1 MAEKRMGMEN
11 GEQSNIL
18 IKLTAYSFTGS
29 CTSSYLVVFGIGHV
43 FGFHSAVLR
52 RLAGELHEEQQLF
65 KDGWVHDLQVLWAQT
80 DGLQQGG
87 KGGTNTADIHC
98 GTVYCII

>member
-1 MAEKRMGMEN
+1 MAEEIRL
-11 GEQSNIL
+11 ICVHL
-18 IKLTAYSFTGS
+18 PIIKLFFRQFYFFH
-29 CTSSYLVVFGIGHV
+29 YLVEFGVGHV

-65 KDGWVHDLQVLWAQT
+65 KDGWVHDLQVLRADT

-87 KGGTNTADIHC
+87 NRGTNTADIHT
-98 GTVYCII
+98 GLHIV